1 MRYTT
6 SATSL
11 LSQLPQQIG
20 FMPTERIIFPITT
33 FNDAYS
39 EDNTGEYAVSAHVSI
54 IPSMD
59 FDDCVQEDIMDLE
72 AGLSPHI
79 HNPQELEPATTIPVI
94 ITSMADSTAGMID
107 LCHRIDDLFAATT
120 FDMPCIIVTSRI
132 EEGNTY
138 FIIEGTK
145 RGQSRLNPV
154 IGLVEEVAPV
164 EHNSRADI
172 VAKLRPESPFVTP
185 YSNVPA
191 LSVHP
196 EKPFAVLSSAY
207 QTDAD
212 ITATLIEYFD
222 EEIDDFINTYQDT
235 DDAAEYA
242 PYVSLFAWFCSDF
255 QQRDI
260 IINKVIERRDDVM
273 PLIELT
279 LGAYA
284 KSTPDDETINYRI
297 WANAA
302 CFYILCH
309 LADNN
314 PAAGILI
321 KELVKSHMAYDYTHR
336 FSDHLLIGYTEAG
349 PEKIIASIQ
358 FGCLQAQK
366 ATLDTL

>member
-20 FMPTERIIFPITT
+20 FMPTERIIFPIVT
-33 FNDAYS
+33 FDDAYS
-39 EDNTGEYAVSAHVSI
+39 DNDTKEYAAFTRVSI
-54 IPSMD
+54 ITSMD

-72 AGLSPHI
+72 AHLPLHI

-94 ITSMADSTAGMID
+94 VTSMADSTAGMID
-107 LCHRIDDLFAATT
+107 LCHRIDDLFAATA

-138 FIIEGTK
+138 FIVEGTK

-154 IGLVEEVAPV
+154 IGIMEEILPV
-164 EHNSRADI
+164 ENNSREDI

-185 YSNVPA
+185 YSNTPA

-196 EKPFAVLSSAY
+196 EKPYAVLSSAY

-212 ITATLIEYFD
+212 IATTLIEYFD
-222 EEIDDFINTYQDT
+222 EELDDFINTYHDT
-235 DDAAEYA
+235 DDADEYA
-242 PYVSLFAWFCSDF
+242 PYVSLFAWFCSDHP
-255 QQRDI
+255 QRDI

-273 PLIELT
+273 PLIELV

-284 KSTPDDETINYRI
+284 KSVPDDKTINYKI
-297 WANAA
+297 WTNAA
-302 CFYILCH
+302 CLYVLCL

-314 PAAGILI
+314 PSAGILI
-321 KELVKSHMAYDYTHR
+321 KELVKSHMAYEYTHR
-336 FSDHLLIGYTEAG
+336 LSDLLLTAYVEAG
-349 PEKIIASIQ
+349 PEGTITNVYY
-358 FGCLQAQK
+358 GCLQAQK
-366 ATLDTL
+366 EELDML